1 MAVPKLPDPR
11 PKTHNRRTASDLT
24 MNCTICGRP
33 IRLIPSAQERAKKFG
48 GQPSD
53 YIRLF
58 TTHSVCAVAKRRND
72 TYALMRGL
80 TGGGH
85 ENQN

>member
-1 MAVPKLPDPR
+1 
-11 PKTHNRRTASDLT
+11 

-72 TYALMRGL
+72 TYALMRRL
-80 TGGGH
+80 TGSDH
-85 ENQN
+85 ENQNQ